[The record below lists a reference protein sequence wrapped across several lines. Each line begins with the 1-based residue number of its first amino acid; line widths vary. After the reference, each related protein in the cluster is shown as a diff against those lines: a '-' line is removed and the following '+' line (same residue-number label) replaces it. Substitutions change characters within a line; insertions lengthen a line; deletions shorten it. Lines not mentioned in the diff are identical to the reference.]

1 MYLKKNKFAGYG
13 VGVAGDAF
21 PVSQLSEGQT
31 WQHRDTGLVGQ
42 EEIKAQVRRK
52 EGFEE
57 KKKERMMRLLSCSS
71 GILQQR
77 EDFH

>member
-52 EGFEE
+52 E
-57 KKKERMMRLLSCSS
+57 KKDLRRKRKKE
-71 GILQQR
+71 
-77 EDFH
+77 